1 MEGSVECIPTSGCFR
16 SFHPSG
22 SRAAPALQ
30 SPDRDENSRIDITVH
45 DRGNRAPDL
54 MRSRTGVYMSQ
65 GWLRRLRSGGVG
77 LAFALGLLAAGFLQ
91 LPHSSLAQQQGTA
104 VRTVAPDGR
113 VAPGGAASLLDLS
126 EAFASVAEQVKP
138 SVVYIKS
145 GRNNENQNRNERGVP
160 RMEIPP
166 GFERFFQNL
175 PPMQQAPRFQESSG
189 SGFIVSKDG
198 YILTN
203 NHVID
208 GSSQV
213 AVRLLDRR
221 EFKAKVIGTD
231 PTTDLAVLKIDAPN
245 LVPAPLGSS
254 TAARV
259 GEWVLAVGNPL
270 GDNLTFTV
278 TSGIISAKGRTLA
291 LPGQSDRSIQDFIQT
306 DAAINPGNS
315 GGPLVSVTGEV
326 IGVNS
331 AIASQTGLYSGYGFA
346 IPIDL
351 AHKVM
356 DQIIANGRV
365 NRAALGVSVQN
376 ATANDAAYVGLPDI
390 RGVLVQDF
398 TDESPAKKAGMEP
411 GDIIIAV
418 DGKPVEY
425 VGQLQQQVGFRKAG
439 EKVKVE
445 VARKGGV
452 RKTFEVRLQSVAQ
465 PRDLAAGRDSDD
477 AESRNNAG
485 EASID
490 LLGLT
495 VQPLDQDAV
504 ARFDLPS
511 DQRGVLV
518 TEVSPGGPSYG
529 EVAEPETG
537 GPDIILELEGKSVK
551 SPADLRQALKD
562 YQAGDI
568 VSLRIYN
575 TQAKTRRI
583 ERIRLGD

>member
-1 MEGSVECIPTSGCFR
+1 
-16 SFHPSG
+16 
-22 SRAAPALQ
+22 
-30 SPDRDENSRIDITVH
+30 
-45 DRGNRAPDL
+45 
-54 MRSRTGVYMSQ
+54 MSH
-65 GWLRRLRSGGVG
+65 GWLRRLWSGGVG
-77 LAFALGLLAAGFLQ
+77 LAFALGLLIAGFFQ
-91 LPHSSLAQQQGTA
+91 LPYGSAAQQQGASYGTSA
-104 VRTVAPDGR
+104 SSNGR
-113 VAPGGAASLLDLS
+113 VPPANASLLDLS

-145 GRNNENQNRNERGVP
+145 GRKPQTTREQP
-160 RMEIPP
+160 RMQVPP
-166 GFERFFQNL
+166 GFERFFREF
-175 PPMQQAPRFQESSG
+175 PPLQQEPRFQEGSG
-189 SGFIVSKDG
+189 SGFVVSRDG

-203 NHVID
+203 NHVVD
-208 GSSQV
+208 GSDQV
-213 AVRLLDRR
+213 TVRLLDRR
-221 EFKAKVIGTD
+221 EFKAKIVGTD
-231 PTTDLAVLKIDAPN
+231 PSTDLAVLKIDAQN

-254 TAARV
+254 NAARV

-291 LPGQSDRSIQDFIQT
+291 LPGLSDRSIQDFIQT

-315 GGPLVSVTGEV
+315 GGPLVSVRGEV

-331 AIASQTGLYSGYGFA
+331 AIASQTGFYSGYGFA

-351 AHKVM
+351 ARKVM
-356 DQIIANGRV
+356 DQIIAGGRV
-365 NRAALGVSVQN
+365 HRAALGISVQN

-398 TDESPAKKAGMEP
+398 TDDSPARKAGIEP
-411 GDIIIAV
+411 GDIIVAV

-452 RKTFEVRLQSVAQ
+452 RKTLEVRLQEVASTRELAGA
-465 PRDLAAGRDSDD
+465 PGRANEGPASRD
-477 AESRNNAG
+477 ESAT
-485 EASID
+485 AID

-495 VQPLDQDAV
+495 VQPLDQDA
-504 ARFDLPS
+504 ARQFQVPAE
-511 DQRGVLV
+511 QRGLLV
-518 TEVSPGGPSYG
+518 TAVTPGGPSHG
-529 EVAEPETG
+529 EVAEPNAG

-551 SPADLRQALKD
+551 APADLRQALKD
-562 YQAGDI
+562 YKSGDI

-583 ERIRLGD
+583 ERIRLGN

>member
-1 MEGSVECIPTSGCFR
+1 
-16 SFHPSG
+16 
-22 SRAAPALQ
+22 
-30 SPDRDENSRIDITVH
+30 
-45 DRGNRAPDL
+45 
-54 MRSRTGVYMSQ
+54 MSQ
-65 GWLRRLRSGGVG
+65 GWLRRLRSGGLG
-77 LAFALGLLAAGFLQ
+77 FAFALGLLAAGFLQ
-91 LPHSSLAQQQGTA
+91 LPHSSLAQQQGTTVGA
-104 VRTVAPDGR
+104 VAPDGR
-113 VAPGGAASLLDLS
+113 VPPAGAASLLNLS

-138 SVVYIKS
+138 SVVFIKS
-145 GRNNENQNRNERGVP
+145 GRNNENQREAP

-166 GFERFFQNL
+166 GFERFFRNF
-175 PPMQQAPRFQESSG
+175 PMPQVPRFQESSG

-213 AVRLLDRR
+213 TVRLLDRR

-231 PTTDLAVLKIDAPN
+231 PATDLAVLKIEAAN
-245 LVPAPLGSS
+245 LVAAPLGSS
-254 TAARV
+254 SAARV

-315 GGPLVSVTGEV
+315 GGPLVSVRGEV

-351 AHKVM
+351 AHNVM

-365 NRAALGVSVQN
+365 HRAALGVSVQN

-398 TDESPAKKAGMEP
+398 TQDSPARKAGIEP

-439 EKVKVE
+439 DKVKVE

-452 RKTFEVRLQSVAQ
+452 RKTIEVQLQEVDQ
-465 PRDLAAGRDSDD
+465 PREVAAARGADSGD
-477 AESRNNAG
+477 EGNAG

-495 VQPLDQDAV
+495 VQPLGSEEAR
-504 ARFDLPS
+504 RFDLPS
-511 DQRGVLV
+511 EQRGVLV
-518 TEVSPGGPSYG
+518 TEVAPGGPSYG
-529 EVAEPETG
+529 EVAEPESG
-537 GPDIILELEGKSVK
+537 GPDIILELEGKPVK
-551 SPADLRQALKD
+551 TPADLRQALKS
-562 YQAGDI
+562 YKAGDI